1 MTDRAEAPV
10 VPSPEEALSA
20 LVDRARAGE
29 AEALNLLVAELV
41 DDVYR
46 LSLRMTANPA
56 DAEDATQEVMI
67 KVVTH
72 IGTFRGDA
80 SVRTWAYR
88 IAVRHV
94 LDQRKT
100 RLEILGLDF
109 ARFAADLMEGLEP
122 QPANEDPLAAS
133 EVKLGCTLAMLICL
147 DREHRVAYIL
157 GEVFDLP
164 SSIAAAIA
172 EVPGQVY
179 RQRLSRA
186 RRQLEAFTN
195 SYCGVVNASAPCR
208 CDKRVKR
215 AIELGRIE
223 RDSPRLVRH
232 PVSGVIGKVQEME
245 ALHATA
251 ALFRGHPRYA
261 APDHIAGKVKELLAA
276 GTLELLREQPGLLD
290 RAVRLQH
297 D

>member
-1 MTDRAEAPV
+1 MTDRAAQPAAP
-10 VPSPEEALSA
+10 PLEEALSA
-20 LVDRARAGE
+20 VVDRARAE
-29 AEALNLLVAELV
+29 DAEALNHVVAKLV

-46 LSLRMTANPA
+46 LSLRMTGNLA

-72 IGTFRGDA
+72 LGTFRGDA

-88 IAVRHV
+88 IAVRHL

-100 RLEILGLDF
+100 RVEALGLDF
-109 ARFAADLMEGLEP
+109 DRFAADLMDGLAP
-122 QPANEDPLAAS
+122 PGQNEDPLAAT
-133 EVKLGCTLAMLICL
+133 EVKLGCTLAMLTCL

-164 SSIAAAIA
+164 SAMAAAIVDA
-172 EVPGQVY
+172 SEAAF

-186 RRQLEAFTN
+186 RRQLEAFTK

-208 CDKRVKR
+208 CDRRVER
-215 AIELGRIE
+215 AAELGRIE
-223 RDSPRLVRH
+223 RGNLRLVHH
-232 PVSGVIGKVQEME
+232 PVSDVAGKVREME

-251 ALFRGHPRYA
+251 ALFRSHPAYA
-261 APDHIAGKVKELLAA
+261 APSAVARRVKELLDT
-276 GTLELLREQPGLLD
+276 GNLELLREQKK
-290 RAVRLQH
+290 
-297 D
+297 